1 MKKQKNFLRSEAYR
15 RTFLIYLCIVLLFT
29 VTILGFVYRDMYKTA
44 QENFIGE
51 SAEICGEVDRRAGQ
65 VVRGIDRF
73 YAQLYADPDL
83 SEDFFRFFGSTAE
96 EYTSRRLSMPAVPK
110 ASVLD
115 NFKSLVIDSGYS
127 IRHIIFYSR
136 ENVADLEFN
145 ARGDSRHRIITTEE
159 ADEICRTGC
168 VYQKDI
174 HRASAYLGK
183 ISIVVDLT
191 GFAAQSMEQT
201 ENRGMCMIMPDRIA
215 SMGSVQISDEQAASL
230 LEQGGFPK
238 KIAGAQGG
246 MYCMLRTSQH
256 LPYAMVYLVQARV
269 LLQNLYSKFA
279 LLTAC
284 ILAAFGAIT
293 AVLIWRFSRD
303 LQYIT
308 SILDSMGKAEKGN
321 FTPIPVT
328 GHNPDYDEI
337 IRGLN
342 KLYANLDSMIKREYK
357 LTISQQKAQM
367 DMLSAQLSP
376 HFLYNTLERIRM
388 RAVAEDARDVAEA
401 TAGLGLLYRNIVK
414 TEAVIPMKRELEITR
429 QYLDLMTFL
438 YGDQFMYFFD
448 VDEELEEIPT
458 PKIWMQPIV
467 ENFFKHNFQQDDQI
481 KVIIVE
487 LRTRK
492 NGFEGHFFDNIGHM
506 EPERVEEL
514 NEALANDSTEGQGI
528 GLYNVL
534 HRLRLYYGGSLKMK
548 IENND
553 PAGIGIRILYE
564 KEETQNVPASD
575 RG

>member
-1 MKKQKNFLRSEAYR
+1 
-15 RTFLIYLCIVLLFT
+15 
-29 VTILGFVYRDMYKTA
+29 
-44 QENFIGE
+44 
-51 SAEICGEVDRRAGQ
+51 
-65 VVRGIDRF
+65 
-73 YAQLYADPDL
+73 
-83 SEDFFRFFGSTAE
+83 
-96 EYTSRRLSMPAVPK
+96 
-110 ASVLD
+110 
-115 NFKSLVIDSGYS
+115 
-127 IRHIIFYSR
+127 
-136 ENVADLEFN
+136 
-145 ARGDSRHRIITTEE
+145 
-159 ADEICRTGC
+159 
-168 VYQKDI
+168 
-174 HRASAYLGK
+174 
-183 ISIVVDLT
+183 
-191 GFAAQSMEQT
+191 
-201 ENRGMCMIMPDRIA
+201 
-215 SMGSVQISDEQAASL
+215 
-230 LEQGGFPK
+230 
-238 KIAGAQGG
+238 
-246 MYCMLRTSQH
+246 
-256 LPYAMVYLVQARV
+256 
-269 LLQNLYSKFA
+269 
-279 LLTAC
+279 
-284 ILAAFGAIT
+284 
-293 AVLIWRFSRD
+293 
-303 LQYIT
+303 
-308 SILDSMGKAEKGN
+308 
-321 FTPIPVT
+321 
-328 GHNPDYDEI
+328 
-337 IRGLN
+337 
-342 KLYANLDSMIKREYK
+342 MIKREYK